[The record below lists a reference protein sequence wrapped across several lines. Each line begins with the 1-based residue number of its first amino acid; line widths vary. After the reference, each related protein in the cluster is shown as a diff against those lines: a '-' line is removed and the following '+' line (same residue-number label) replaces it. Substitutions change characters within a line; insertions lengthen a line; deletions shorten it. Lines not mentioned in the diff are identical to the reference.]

1 MFRWIFLT
9 FAFCSMASATCLPQS
24 SNSSITP
31 SGWRVYQNTSC
42 PTSNSQ
48 ASYKY
53 FPETICS
60 PVQMPAALTS
70 TWTGG
75 GIMQSIWANRWNG
88 GHNKKPNPPS
98 GAAVS
103 VNDGVHG
110 AASCFL
116 AYTSQANSN
125 AATYSEVAYAIGR
138 ASTTGGSNGWLDY
151 TRAVSIPDASVY
163 DYASFTTNASTLCST
178 WSATYAV
185 YYATDIVVEP
195 SAKLA
200 DVPNIPQLGVEIDYE
215 PQDSRSTSDTN
226 TFFATVAANVQGL
239 SYRLA
244 LYTNPLDGLGGTP
257 YNGISSANVDYILT
271 QVDEFGIYVIAAPV
285 GKSPLQSLTDQ
296 MAEFTSPPYS
306 KFNLM
311 ADMSMALSDAQA
323 VRAAVTSTY
332 PFGGVNI
339 VINGQTV
346 CTTTYN
352 DNLKAFTGVP

>member
-1 MFRWIFLT
+1 MFRWLFLT
-9 FAFCSMASATCLPQS
+9 FAFCTAASAACLPQS
-24 SNSSITP
+24 SNSSISPT
-31 SGWRVYQNTSC
+31 GWRVYQNTSC

-53 FPETICS
+53 FPESICS
-60 PVQMPAALTS
+60 PAQMPAALTS

-75 GIMQSIWANRWNG
+75 SIMQSIWANRWNG

-98 GAAVS
+98 GS
-103 VNDGVHG
+103 VVPVTGAHG
-110 AASCFL
+110 TANCFL
-116 AYTSQANSN
+116 DYSSQAKAN
-125 AATYSEVAYAIGR
+125 AATYSEVSYAIGL
-138 ASTTGGSNGWLDY
+138 ASTTAGSNGWLDY
-151 TRAVSIPDASVY
+151 TRAASIPDASVY
-163 DYASFTTNASTLCST
+163 DYATFVTNASTLCSA
-178 WSATYAV
+178 WSATYGL
-185 YYATDIVVEP
+185 YYASDIVVEP

-200 DVPNIPQLGVEIDYE
+200 DVPHIPQFGVEIDYE

-226 TFFATVAANVQGL
+226 TFFATVASDLHGI

-257 YNGISSANVDYILT
+257 YNGISTANVDTILG
-271 QVDEFGIYVIAAPV
+271 QVDEFGIYVVAVPPM
-285 GKSPLQSLTDQ
+285 GKTPLQSLDDQ
-296 MAEFTSPPYS
+296 MAKFTSPTYS

-311 ADMSMALSDAQA
+311 ADMAMSLSDAQA

-339 VINGQTV
+339 VIDGQTV
-346 CTTTYN
+346 CTSTYN